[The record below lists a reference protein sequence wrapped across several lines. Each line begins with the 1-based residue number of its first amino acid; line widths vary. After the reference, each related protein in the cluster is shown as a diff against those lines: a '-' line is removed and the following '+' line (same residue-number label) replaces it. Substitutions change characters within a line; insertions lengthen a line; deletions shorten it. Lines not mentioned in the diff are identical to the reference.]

1 MRKVKNSLSNKLKRG
16 RNLLCIAIMKLRN
29 FLYYTPAICLFF
41 YILYSLNTFDCRAS
55 ITSVRDDELIMLK
68 AQNGYLKHKLAK
80 LQSFPNPNDKSVP
93 TIYVITPTY
102 YRPVQKAELTRL
114 CHTFLLGKKSFLFYF
129 VKSSKILK
137 FVIFLEHKFSLY

>member
-29 FLYYTPAICLFF
+29 FLYYTPAICLIF
-41 YILYSLNTFDCRAS
+41 YILYSLFTYDCRAS

-93 TIYVITPTY
+93 TIYVITPT
-102 YRPVQKAELTRL
+102 
-114 CHTFLLGKKSFLFYF
+114 
-129 VKSSKILK
+129 
-137 FVIFLEHKFSLY
+137 